1 MAGGILRSK
10 EIGLFFHRFVGL
22 MMDWTGLFC
31 FILLFTSHLPI
42 HPPTGSMVRVK
53 LTLYP
58 QKPYL
63 DFPYYTYGQEQRYN
77 ADIYDNRYYST
88 CVASFDAVT
97 SDEEDEWYAQYYY
110 RAASGIL
117 LFGVATYVTMKRKV
131 ICSTCRNGGRDRSPT
146 VAVSDHY
153 KNATDDYDASS
164 ITTEN
169 YDGSSVAAVIA
180 RI

>member
-1 MAGGILRSK
+1 
-10 EIGLFFHRFVGL
+10 LF
-22 MMDWTGLFC
+22 W
-31 FILLFTSHLPI
+31 FTVLIASHPPT
-42 HPPTGSMVRVK
+42 HPPTGSIVRVT

-63 DFPYYTYGQEQRYN
+63 DFPYYRYGQEQRYDAN
-77 ADIYDNRYYST
+77 IYDNRYYTT

-97 SDEEDEWYAQYYY
+97 EDEEDEWYAQYYY

-117 LFGVATYVTMKRKV
+117 LFGVATYITMKRKV
-131 ICSTCRNGGRDRSPT
+131 ICSKCRNGGRDKSPT

-164 ITTEN
+164 ITAEDF
-169 YDGSSVAAVIA
+169 DGSSVSAVIA